1 MSWINNN
8 ICLLVKVVSVVVC
21 FVESVLNIKGYQTS
35 FTASFTTRPVNA
47 LWWLLYTHSR
57 KKLIMCIGKR
67 WCVSVFY
74 FCFSFKC
81 IYTFLLLFCVVIYLY
96 FVMLHVCLMY
106 SVFIYSI
113 RHESIGGISL
123 VVDDIDAWL
132 YSNSRLFSAFALKTR
147 RKMSGKWN
155 VWTASDAVELFSNI
169 FNFIINCS

>member
-1 MSWINNN
+1 MFCWECIEHKRLPNQ
-8 ICLLVKVVSVVVC
+8 
-21 FVESVLNIKGYQTS
+21 FYS
-35 FTASFTTRPVNA
+35 FIHNTTGQCIMMVFI
-47 LWWLLYTHSR
+47 YTHE

-132 YSNSRLFSAFALKTR
+132 YSNSRLFSAFAWKTR

-169 FNFIINCS
+169 FNFIFVL